1 MAMMETKRAPS
12 ATPKDIADR
21 WEYTVSTLAKQ
32 LQAKRKQI
40 RSTIGAR
47 PYRGVPVNEA
57 ELLRRYSQIRHDPVA
72 LTAVLKENAKFT
84 ADGRALV
91 PKALIERMTQM
102 EEKFR
107 REGLS

>member
-1 MAMMETKRAPS
+1 MAMIETKRAPS

-40 RSTIGAR
+40 RTTIGAR
-47 PYRGVPVNEA
+47 PYRGVPVDDA

-72 LTAVLKENAKFT
+72 LTAVLKENVKFT
-84 ADGRALV
+84 ADGTALV
-91 PKALIERMTQM
+91 NKALIKKMAEM
-102 EEKFR
+102 EKKLR
-107 REGLS
+107 GEGLN